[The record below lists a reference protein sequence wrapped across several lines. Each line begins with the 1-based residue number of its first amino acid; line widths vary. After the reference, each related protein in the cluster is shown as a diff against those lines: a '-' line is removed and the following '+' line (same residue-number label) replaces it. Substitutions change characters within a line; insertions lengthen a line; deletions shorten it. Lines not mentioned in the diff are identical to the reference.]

1 MRSLSNRFPGAIKT
15 KKEPGF
21 HELFSLLNF
30 DESPAALV
38 DTESQALLYINSRL
52 IKLALFSQQDVAQK
66 DVRILLPGLNL
77 ATAYSGETRNLK
89 LERKNLSPVEVR
101 VRFDYIDPAGKWL
114 VLRFLPAM
122 MDDVERKIV
131 LESTFRRLI
140 EFVRLTDLPEIHQ
153 KISQGVE
160 IIAKVLDCDTV
171 CLYQA
176 DPEHPQLNRVA
187 QSGELKE
194 LPGLLPSTDLIR
206 LEKPSIWVM
215 GNRILTELHRYG
227 KISGFEYVASAP
239 LFQGGGAFGLLVAAG
254 EGGIPMNL
262 SLDGMELLAALLLS
276 LFQQQMLVNNLSAQI
291 DNSFGLFNLRNLTF
305 EYMNE
310 AVVILD
316 NQLSILEI
324 NPAAEYMLGYTT
336 SEVKNQPY
344 ENILIGTDRLL
355 PALQEARKGKATF
368 NIGEAS
374 LNRRNGHSF
383 PVEVKV
389 IPVVLNDQVSSLEIL
404 ITDISAHVESKAI
417 TQQLEHRAVLGDY
430 TAAFAHDVRNPINNI
445 SSGLQLLSTAFSEND
460 ANQDI
465 INRMLGDCSRLN
477 HLMESFL
484 AFSRPLE
491 LKFESFEVESFL
503 KRIIDRWQPRMGRVN
518 VKSMLHVEENLP
530 KIIGDPRSLE
540 NVFTNLISNALE
552 AMTEVGDTLVVKAVK
567 VQEINGFPMV
577 EISVSDNGPGIP
589 EDIKERIFEPFITTR
604 KMGTGLGLAITKQI
618 VNAHKGSLRVDS
630 FPGGTVFTVQLPA
643 ERETKR

>member
-21 HELFSLLNF
+21 HEIFSLLNF

-38 DTESQALLYINSRL
+38 DTEAQTVLYINSRL
-52 IKLALFSQQDVAQK
+52 IKLALYSQQDVAQK

-77 ATAYSGETRNLK
+77 TTAYSGETRILK
-89 LERKNLSPVEVR
+89 LERKNLSPIEVR
-101 VRFDYIDPAGKWL
+101 VRFDYIDPGGKWL

-153 KISQGVE
+153 KVSQGVE

-194 LPGLLPSTDLIR
+194 LPELLPSTDLIR

-215 GNRILTELHRYG
+215 GNRILTELHRCG

-310 AVVILD
+310 AVIILD

-368 NIGEAS
+368 NIGDAS

-389 IPVVLNDQVSSLEIL
+389 IPVVVNDQVSSLEIL

-491 LKFESFEVESFL
+491 LKFESIEVESFL

-518 VKSMLHVEENLP
+518 VKSILHVEEKLP

-552 AMTEVGDTLVVKAVK
+552 AMTEVGDTLVIKAVK

-589 EDIKERIFEPFITTR
+589 EDMKERIFEPFITTR

-643 ERETKR
+643 ERENKR

>member
-1 MRSLSNRFPGAIKT
+1 
-15 KKEPGF
+15 
-21 HELFSLLNF
+21 
-30 DESPAALV
+30 
-38 DTESQALLYINSRL
+38 
-52 IKLALFSQQDVAQK
+52 
-66 DVRILLPGLNL
+66 
-77 ATAYSGETRNLK
+77 
-89 LERKNLSPVEVR
+89 VR
-101 VRFDYIDPAGKWL
+101 VRFYYIDPAGKWL

-122 MDDVERKIV
+122 MDDGERKKV

-153 KISQGVE
+153 KVSQGVE

-194 LPGLLPSTDLIR
+194 LPELLPSTDLIR

-215 GNRILTELHRYG
+215 GNRILTELHRCG

-310 AVVILD
+310 AVIILD

-355 PALQEARKGKATF
+355 TALQEARKGKATF
-368 NIGEAS
+368 NIGDAS

-389 IPVVLNDQVSSLEIL
+389 IPVVVNDQVSSLEIL

-445 SSGLQLLSTAFSEND
+445 SSGLQLLSTAFPEND

-491 LKFESFEVESFL
+491 LKFESIEVESFL

-518 VKSMLHVEENLP
+518 VKSILHVEEKLP

-552 AMTEVGDTLVVKAVK
+552 AMTEVGDTLVIKAVK

-589 EDIKERIFEPFITTR
+589 EDMKERIFEPFITTR

-643 ERETKR
+643 ERENKR